1 MVTTTAQTILIIDD
15 NEDDILLTE
24 LVLSR
29 IAPQFR
35 RVIAHKGER
44 GLALLRDGRPLPAMI
59 LLDLKMPGMSG
70 FDVLREIRA
79 DSRLQHIPVIVVTSS
94 ALEADEKEAC
104 SAGATSFLHKSF
116 DMDQFSRNIESL
128 LKRCLKD

>member
-1 MVTTTAQTILIIDD
+1 MGKTILIIDD

-29 IAPQFR
+29 VAPQCR
-35 RVIAHKGER
+35 REVARKGEY
-44 GLALLRDGRPLPAMI
+44 GLALLRDGRPLPAVI

-79 DSRLQHIPVIVVTSS
+79 DSRLEHIPIIVVTSS
-94 ALEADEKEAC
+94 TLEADEKEAC
-104 SAGATSFLHKSF
+104 RAGADSFLHKAF
-116 DMDQFSRNIESL
+116 DMDQFMRNIESV
-128 LKRCLKD
+128 LKRYLKD